1 VHQRAWRHPR
11 ETLEIFGHGAVLDA
25 LEREWRAGM
34 LHHGLMLAGPKG
46 IGKATFAYALAR
58 RLLTGLDGLAADD
71 PDNRIVRQIRAGSH
85 PDLLALDADE
95 GETVNRL
102 IPVDDVRRLVAF
114 FGKTAASSV
123 AGGGCRVGII
133 DRADDL
139 NTASANALLKIL
151 EEPPRR
157 SILILVCE
165 APGRLPATVR
175 SRCRQVSLDPLE
187 ESDLAR
193 AVCAAGGRLAERIE
207 GELEAWVAG
216 SALRALMLGDKSVA
230 DALREAGALLAA
242 LPGIDQA
249 RLGRLAQRLGARDN
263 RDAYNAAFDLMSLH
277 MAQRAR
283 AAAFSGAASPHAAN
297 WANAIGR
304 VEETKSQADAL
315 NLDRSRTLLAA
326 FHRLALELRAAH

>member
-1 VHQRAWRHPR
+1 MYD
-11 ETLEIFGHGAVLDA
+11 GAMAELI
-25 LEREWRAGM
+25 ER
-34 LHHGLMLAGPKG
+34 L
-46 IGKATFAYALAR
+46 
-58 RLLTGLDGLAADD
+58 
-71 PDNRIVRQIRAGSH
+71 
-85 PDLLALDADE
+85 
-95 GETVNRL
+95 
-102 IPVDDVRRLVAF
+102 
-114 FGKTAASSV
+114 
-123 AGGGCRVGII
+123 
-133 DRADDL
+133 
-139 NTASANALLKIL
+139 
-151 EEPPRR
+151 
-157 SILILVCE
+157 
-165 APGRLPATVR
+165 GRLPGIGPKSAQR
-175 SRCRQVSLDPLE
+175 IAFHILD
-187 ESDLAR
+187 
-193 AVCAAGGRLAERIE
+193 AEPE
-207 GELEAWVAG
+207 DVT
-216 SALRALMLGDKSVA
+216 ALA